1 MVDNSVFALLILAA
15 AILIWAHIGLTCSY
29 LKRAH
34 PSVWTAL
41 GKPSLKSSSI
51 GSARVW
57 RFIWLDHAKID
68 DLQLRA
74 YVVSGQVLQVIAL
87 AVLFAL
93 VVVNWRMGE
102 S

>member
-15 AILIWAHIGLTCSY
+15 ATLIWAHIGLTCSY
-29 LKRAH
+29 VKRAH

-41 GKPSLKSSSI
+41 GKPGLKSSSI

-74 YVVSGQVLQVIAL
+74 YVVSGQVLQVLML
-87 AVLFAL
+87 AVLFTL
-93 VVVNWRMGE
+93 VVINWRMGE

>member
-29 LKRAH
+29 VKRAH
-34 PSVWTAL
+34 PPVWTTL
-41 GKPSLKSSSI
+41 GKPGLKSSSI

-68 DLQLRA
+68 DLKLRA
-74 YVVSGQVLQVIAL
+74 YVVSGQVLQVLTL
-87 AVLFAL
+87 AVLFTL
-93 VVVNWRMGE
+93 VVSWQLGE

>member
-29 LKRAH
+29 VERAH
-34 PSVWTAL
+34 PSVWAAL

-57 RFIWLDHAKID
+57 RFIWLDHTKID
-68 DLQLRA
+68 DLRLRA
-74 YVVSGQVLQVIAL
+74 YVVSGQVLQVLMLALFFAL
-87 AVLFAL
+87 AVA
-93 VVVNWRMGE
+93 NWGLGD

>member
-29 LKRAH
+29 LRRAH

-41 GKPSLKSSSI
+41 GKPSLKSSSL

-68 DLQLRA
+68 DLKLRA
-74 YVVSGQVLQVIAL
+74 YVVSGQVLQVLAL
-87 AVLFAL
+87 AVFFTLI
-93 VVVNWRMGE
+93 VINWRLSE

>member
-15 AILIWAHIGLTCSY
+15 VILTWAHIGLTCSY

-41 GKPSLKSSSI
+41 GKPSLKRSSI

-74 YVVSGQVLQVIAL
+74 YVVGGQVLQVLAL
-87 AVLFAL
+87 AVLFTLAVL
-93 VVVNWRMGE
+93 SWQMGE
-102 S
+102 Y

>member
-41 GKPSLKSSSI
+41 GKPSLRSSSI

-57 RFIWLDHAKID
+57 RFIWVDHAQID

-74 YVVSGQVLQVIAL
+74 YVVSGQVLQVLAL
-87 AVLFAL
+87 AVLFTL
-93 VVVNWRMGE
+93 VVVNWQLGE

>member
-1 MVDNSVFALLILAA
+1 MVDNSVFALLILVAA
-15 AILIWAHIGLTCSY
+15 FFIWAHVGLTCSY

-41 GKPSLKSSSI
+41 GEPSLKSSSI

-68 DLQLRA
+68 DLRLRA
-74 YVVSGQVLQVIAL
+74 YVVSGQVLQVLAL

-93 VVVNWRMGE
+93 VVVNWQMGE

>member
-1 MVDNSVFALLILAA
+1 MVDNSMFALLILAA
-15 AILIWAHIGLTCSY
+15 AILIWAHIGLTCAY
-29 LKRAH
+29 LRRAH

-51 GSARVW
+51 GSGRVW

-74 YVVSGQVLQVIAL
+74 YVVSGQVLQVLTL
-87 AVLFAL
+87 AVLFTL
-93 VVVNWRMGE
+93 VIVNWRMGE